1 MRGLRMPIA
10 IALLFGALWTVG
22 SAATAQPSGRKYPPV
37 TPSVLPTIVT
47 SPHPPPSIVPSPGP
61 SVEPSRGPEPREPLP
76 FTGADLTLFVVI
88 AGGLT
93 LGGSALVRAARRSR
107 SDS

>member
-1 MRGLRMPIA
+1 MRALRVPVVMG
-10 IALLFGALWTVG
+10 LLFLVLWSGGSGAL
-22 SAATAQPSGRKYPPV
+22 AQRSKPKYPPPS
-37 TPSVLPTIVT
+37 PSVLPSVIT
-47 SPHPPPSIVPSPGP
+47 SPLPSPSGEP

-88 AGGLT
+88 AAGLT
-93 LGGSALVRAARRSR
+93 LGGTALVRVARRSR